1 MTTIAPTLGTW
12 TRGQRLQLS
21 VIVAVIAMLHVL
33 GWSLYLSVTHGS
45 AGAGAF
51 AGAGVLAYVL
61 GIRHAFHADHNR
73 RYGSP
78 GSGDLKET
86 GPGRATP

>member
-1 MTTIAPTLGTW
+1 MTTIAPTLGSW

-21 VIVAVIAMLHVL
+21 VVVAVIAVLHVL

-51 AGAGVLAYVL
+51 AGAGMLAYVL
-61 GIRHAFHADHNR
+61 GIRHAFDSRAYPWSQR
-73 RYGSP
+73 RPRGGSTTT
-78 GSGDLKET
+78 S
-86 GPGRATP
+86 